1 MPEEILL
8 TLSITEGSN
17 VMELAIID
25 NTTKGS
31 KAHKLL
37 YPLAVGISVIL
48 EEDPSFLYEAGTEL
62 YNGDVY
68 LDMES
73 TTKH

>member
-8 TLSITEGSN
+8 KLSLAKGSN
-17 VMELAIID
+17 IMELAIID
-25 NTTKGS
+25 NTVEGS
-31 KAHKLL
+31 NANKLL
-37 YPLAVGISVIL
+37 YPLAVGISVVL

-62 YNGDVY
+62 YDGDIY
-68 LDMES
+68 LDMGS